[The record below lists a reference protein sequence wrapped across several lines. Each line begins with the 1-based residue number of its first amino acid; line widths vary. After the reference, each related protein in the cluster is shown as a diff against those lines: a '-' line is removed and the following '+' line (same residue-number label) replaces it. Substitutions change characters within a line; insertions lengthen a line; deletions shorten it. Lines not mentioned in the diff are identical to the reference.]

1 MVGQR
6 GLNLTKTPYLV
17 LFILL
22 AAAGVGTASALI
34 TITFEGLTIFKENVQ
49 FDKDVNI
56 DGIVTGQAITDFQ
69 NQIDNNEAR
78 ITDIEL
84 FLEER
89 SDFWEF
95 LEESGEKFFEPQVYE
110 VSGVSIISANEVF
123 GTLVELRCLDGDWF
137 RTTNLISSIP
147 FPFPTNGAIINVP
160 TPAVYHESDNTV
172 VLSTKVIGVDARAQN
187 QGVLQPFEFQVL
199 VFGICLSPSP

>member
-1 MVGQR
+1 M
-6 GLNLTKTPYLV
+6 NLTKTPYLV

-22 AAAGVGTASALI
+22 AAAGVGTASALL
-34 TITFEGLTIFKENVQ
+34 TITFEGLTIFKENAQ

-95 LEESGEKFFEPQVYE
+95 LEESGEEFFESQIYE
-110 VSGVSIISANEVF
+110 VSGVSIIEA
-123 GTLVELRCLDGDWF
+123 GTGVGSLVQLRCLDGDSF
-137 RTTNLISSIP
+137 IQGQANTVLSVDPSVNRAVQRSDFTQI
-147 FPFPTNGAIINVP
+147 FENVP
-160 TPAVYHESDNTV
+160 NISGSRIIGADVAASLASPPQETFDITV
-172 VLSTKVIGVDARAQN
+172 TITGL
-187 QGVLQPFEFQVL
+187 
-199 VFGICLSPSP
+199 CLSPSP